1 MGNVARDGTKR
12 ESIGATINADLAY
25 KLRQEFNKSA
35 VIEAALELYYGQKQE
50 RKEAP
55 PKELLIYCPT
65 CARKT
70 PKQPICIKCSSPLPT
85 WIWEKKEEPPKP
97 PEEKAVLQWIK

>member
-1 MGNVARDGTKR
+1 MVGVARDGMKR
-12 ESIGATINADLAY
+12 EQVGATINSDLAY
-25 KLRQEFNKSA
+25 KLRQEYNKSA
-35 VIEAALELYYGQKQE
+35 VIEAALELYYGKKKEKQ
-50 RKEAP
+50 EAP

-85 WIWEKKEEPPKP
+85 WLWEKKEETPIP
-97 PEEKAVLQWIK
+97 PEEKKAV